1 MATLYFL
8 AASSIIIGLLTSL
21 YIYMTK
27 GVSPKDTMKSYYYK
41 IFGPRDVEDKDVEE
55 DSQ

>member
-1 MATLYFL
+1 
-8 AASSIIIGLLTSL
+8 
-21 YIYMTK
+21 MTK